1 MPDSVYLDACIFIE
15 VLQKDL
21 PGTDAA
27 RVDAC
32 CDLIVRA
39 EKKQLLL
46 VTSAWTIAEVHKLD
60 ELGKTGVLLEDQ
72 SKKILDF
79 LENEYIVVRQ
89 LDRGTAE
96 LAHKLTRTHG
106 LGHQDAVHVAT
117 ALLSKGVGT
126 FYTYDRGKGRGRKGL
141 LKHDGKVGGK
151 PPLRI
156 ECPPAPTGYPLFD
169 KKPGDE
175 PPAPPL
181 AGPNGSTRS

>member
-21 PGTDAA
+21 PGTDAV

-96 LAHKLTRTHG
+96 LAHKLTVHARSGASGRRSRRHG
-106 LGHQDAVHVAT
+106 AFVQGSRHV
-117 ALLSKGVGT
+117 LHL
-126 FYTYDRGKGRGRKGL
+126 RPWQGKGTQGAAQARRQGRWQT
-141 LKHDGKVGGK
+141 
-151 PPLRI
+151 
-156 ECPPAPTGYPLFD
+156 AAT
-169 KKPGDE
+169 
-175 PPAPPL
+175 
-181 AGPNGSTRS
+181 N